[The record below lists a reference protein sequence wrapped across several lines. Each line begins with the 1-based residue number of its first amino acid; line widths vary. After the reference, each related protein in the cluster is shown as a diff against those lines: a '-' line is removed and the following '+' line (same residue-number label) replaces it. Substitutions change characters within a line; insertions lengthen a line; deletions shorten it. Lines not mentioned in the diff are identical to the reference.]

1 MTQDANRRGQLHS
14 TPSSLRRETSTSF
27 VPVLIRASSM
37 AAPAAGSSALTGG
50 REFLVIEPN
59 TPPSDWKDSESI
71 KTYKYPLDYFQKWA
85 VRAMNK
91 DENVMAC
98 VATGSGKSTLAD
110 YAIALSFSKQKR
122 LFFTSPIKALS
133 NQKFSEFKAAYCP
146 TYGESCVGLMTGDLK
161 FNPDAPCII
170 MTAEI
175 LRNLLFKR
183 DSATQALGFTSQLSL
198 DNVDTVVMDEVHY
211 INDAERGHVWEET
224 LVMLPPHIKLVLL
237 SATIDSP
244 ERIAAWV
251 GRMKKRTMHL
261 ISNTA
266 RIVPLQHYLFKP
278 AFFEQLADE
287 QGKARALVEYM
298 DNDGRWTCQGFKTW
312 AKDFNKME
320 DETLAP
326 GSDAH
331 EKQSSKTYAGRNR
344 LNNLVVYLK
353 NCSLCPAILFIFSRK
368 QVNLIAR
375 THARTRAPIHFS
387 SLFVSIQCEFLA
399 RSLEERMV
407 DGKQG
412 SEIDRMFT
420 YYTQPHKEALEQLP
434 QYHILREML
443 QKGIAYHHSGLVP
456 ILKEVVQLN
465 LLYVDIFLF
474 LNM

>member
-1 MTQDANRRGQLHS
+1 
-14 TPSSLRRETSTSF
+14 
-27 VPVLIRASSM
+27 M
-37 AAPAAGSSALTGG
+37 AASKSGGCALSGDV
-50 REFLVIEPN
+50 EFLVIEPN
-59 TPPSDWKDSESI
+59 TAPADWDDSESI

-85 VRAMNK
+85 VRAMNRE
-91 DENVMAC
+91 ENVMAC

-146 TYGESCVGLMTGDLK
+146 TYGEGCIGLMTGDLK

-183 DSATQALGFTSQLSL
+183 GSATQSLGFTSQLSL
-198 DNVDTVVMDEVHY
+198 DDVDTVVMDEVHY

-224 LVMLPPHIKLVLL
+224 LVMLPAHIKLVLL

-266 RIVPLQHYLFKP
+266 RVVPLQHYLFKP

-287 QGKARALVEYM
+287 QGRARALVEYM
-298 DNDGRWTCQGFKTW
+298 DNSGRWTCQGYKAW

-326 GSDAH
+326 GSDAYD
-331 EKQSSKTYAGRNR
+331 KQAGKTYAGRNR

-353 NCSLCPAILFIFSRK
+353 NCTLCPAILFIFSRK
-368 QVNLIAR
+368 QVSC
-375 THARTRAPIHFS
+375 RASRCCSLALTSSNSRSVS
-387 SLFVSIQCEFLA
+387 SLHVASK
-399 RSLEERMV
+399 R
-407 DGKQG
+407 KW
-412 SEIDRMFT
+412 
-420 YYTQPHKEALEQLP
+420 
-434 QYHILREML
+434 
-443 QKGIAYHHSGLVP
+443 
-456 ILKEVVQLN
+456 
-465 LLYVDIFLF
+465 
-474 LNM
+474 

>member
-1 MTQDANRRGQLHS
+1 
-14 TPSSLRRETSTSF
+14 
-27 VPVLIRASSM
+27 M
-37 AAPAAGSSALTGG
+37 AASAAGLPAVAGG
-50 REFLVIEPN
+50 SEFLVVEPN
-59 TPPSDWKDSESI
+59 IPPSDWRDSESI

-91 DENVMAC
+91 EENVMAC

-146 TYGESCVGLMTGDLK
+146 TYGEGCVGLMTGDLK

-266 RIVPLQHYLFKP
+266 RVVPLQHYLFKP

-298 DNDGRWTCQGFKTW
+298 DNDGRWTCQGFKSW

-331 EKQSSKTYAGRNR
+331 DKQSSKTYAGRNR

-368 QVNLIAR
+368 QVNLFIYCSR
-375 THARTRAPIHFS
+375 NTHEHTHIHANTRPIFPHSLYRVSASFLHAVSKKGWLTGSKAVKS
-387 SLFVSIQCEFLA
+387 SACSLTTHSPTKQRSSSYLSIILYAKCFRKE
-399 RSLEERMV
+399 SPIIIV
-407 DGKQG
+407 DWFP
-412 SEIDRMFT
+412 S
-420 YYTQPHKEALEQLP
+420 
-434 QYHILREML
+434 
-443 QKGIAYHHSGLVP
+443 
-456 ILKEVVQLN
+456 
-465 LLYVDIFLF
+465 
-474 LNM
+474 